1 MSILEERALRKREQG
16 FAEPFIAARPQ
27 VEIDPNELHRIVRE
41 KVIASGDISVIYTEE
56 GKEDLKKR
64 VFELVGEKYSGLT
77 RLERAQ
83 IAQEVVMDITGYGP
97 IQPLIEDKEVS
108 DILVNRF
115 DRVYYEKGGKMMRSS
130 IQFRDEQHLRD
141 LIEKIVANV
150 GRRIDESQP
159 LVDARLPDGSRINA
173 AIRPVSVDGPALSI
187 RRFNHSITAEEMI
200 AQGAMTREQ
209 YELFGKFVRAR
220 LNMIISGGTGTGKTT
235 FLNILSQLIPEHERV
250 VTIEEVTELKLKVP
264 NLIRLETRGV
274 NIEGRGKIDASQL
287 VVNALRMRPDR
298 IIVGE
303 CRRGEAFDMLQAMN
317 TGHEGSLTTLHAN
330 SPQDA
335 LFRLENMVMMAGYN
349 LPVQVIRE
357 HIASAIHVVFQL
369 TRLSNGLR
377 VVKQVAEVMKD
388 GDSLVTVDLFVRE
401 GIRLVAKNEPSLRLR
416 RLMEVER

>member
-1 MSILEERALRKREQG
+1 
-16 FAEPFIAARPQ
+16 
-27 VEIDPNELHRIVRE
+27 
-41 KVIASGDISVIYTEE
+41 
-56 GKEDLKKR
+56 
-64 VFELVGEKYSGLT
+64 
-77 RLERAQ
+77 
-83 IAQEVVMDITGYGP
+83 MDITGYGP

-303 CRRGEAFDMLQAMN
+303 CRRGEAFDMLPGN
-317 TGHEGSLTTLHAN
+317 EHGS
-330 SPQDA
+330 
-335 LFRLENMVMMAGYN
+335 
-349 LPVQVIRE
+349 
-357 HIASAIHVVFQL
+357 
-369 TRLSNGLR
+369 
-377 VVKQVAEVMKD
+377 
-388 GDSLVTVDLFVRE
+388 
-401 GIRLVAKNEPSLRLR
+401 
-416 RLMEVER
+416 